1 MAVPQW
7 TQNSG
12 YRLATLQERVT
23 TSITLPI
30 APGSA
35 SGTGFDPGTT
45 SISLPAQSRIQNAT
59 NIGISKTWTQGGS
72 SVTYDYPFAIRI
84 PTIPALTNKRLP
96 VAILLH
102 GNGGNGPNEITAWEN
117 YLGDHILIAPTG
129 YNNAWNI
136 AHENTKAP
144 DVEMLQDLITQLT
157 NYSNVDNTKIRI
169 VGFSNGAA
177 LANRAFVQIDNEA
190 VDVICTIGTQFFDPM
205 FRNDT
210 FYIPSGETG
219 VTTAEYNTAK
229 TPLKGRK
236 FLNIHGTAD
245 TVIPYAGGSHAFGY
259 SFLEAQNS
267 VYQVAKSQGYTGG
280 IIPDAGGV
288 YYGVTGVYYYSY
300 LAGQVLHYKTNAA
313 HGVEDY
319 MKQIVGNQLTYTQA
333 SAPDIFLESGS
344 VTDINLNTDVITV
357 ISGSLPDGMR
367 LLDNKIVGTP
377 FEVAR
382 DTDYE
387 FVLRAKN
394 NDGTRDRTFKIQVQG
409 ADNPVWT
416 TNTGKLPLGPNNSF
430 YILDSSI
437 VDFQLSAIDADLP
450 TGQSLEYFISDGDGT
465 LPPGITLTTDG
476 KLVGIVDP
484 IMALDARSGNGY
496 YDQTQYDTFAFD
508 YGMRSANGFESYYY
522 DTQGYDYAIP
532 TQSPKK
538 LNRIYEFTVSV
549 SDGDTIEKR
558 KFQIFLVGDDFL
570 RADNTIMQIG
580 TGIFTADNTYLRTP
594 LWLTPA
600 DLGYKRANNY
610 VTIFLEV
617 FDPNTLTGVL
627 SYELQQNNDDGTTS
641 TIPPGMTIDP
651 TSGEIA
657 GRVPYMPAVTKEYKF
672 TVSAKRYTSISK
684 ASLIA
689 EKQKTFTIKI
699 LGEVEST
706 ITWNTAAALGSIN
719 ANFISTFAVSATTTV
734 STSSLLYDITAGTL
748 PPGLVLNYN
757 GEIVGKVRQFASG
770 TLLGLTTIDGN
781 DFSMDGGTTTT
792 DRKFKFTIRARDRF
806 GFSATT
812 REFNIIVS
820 DPDNITYSNLYVK
833 PLLKSTQRSAY
844 SNFIG
849 DPNVFTPA
857 SIYRPNDPEF
867 GLQKQVKMLV
877 YSGLETKEIREYI
890 AATRKNHK
898 RKRFK
903 MGAIKSAIARK
914 TGSTD
919 TIYEVIYVEVI
930 DPSDITSGVTSVAS
944 KQTILNDR
952 KITVDSVEYETGDD
966 ASKEGAGLAV
976 FEITN
981 SIGQTVL
988 VRAFGNDLNILSRN
1002 GGSITIDANGIIQVT
1017 TRSGAELTAGLVA
1030 TTSSD
1035 PFRFRPDGTPIKVS
1049 SDAVKIS
1056 DPSSQTRYISNI
1068 TNMRENLSK
1077 VGTTEQNFLPLW
1089 MSTAQ
1094 TNTVEELGYVSA
1106 IPLCYCKP
1114 GTSAQILLNIQNNGF
1129 DFRQLDFEID
1139 RYVIDNTTGNSLE
1152 QYIPFGNY
1160 SFNV

>member
-1 MAVPQW
+1 M
-7 TQNSG
+7 
-12 YRLATLQERVT
+12 
-23 TSITLPI
+23 
-30 APGSA
+30 
-35 SGTGFDPGTT
+35 
-45 SISLPAQSRIQNAT
+45 
-59 NIGISKTWTQGGS
+59 
-72 SVTYDYPFAIRI
+72 
-84 PTIPALTNKRLP
+84 
-96 VAILLH
+96 
-102 GNGGNGPNEITAWEN
+102 
-117 YLGDHILIAPTG
+117 
-129 YNNAWNI
+129 
-136 AHENTKAP
+136 
-144 DVEMLQDLITQLT
+144 
-157 NYSNVDNTKIRI
+157 
-169 VGFSNGAA
+169 
-177 LANRAFVQIDNEA
+177 
-190 VDVICTIGTQFFDPM
+190 
-205 FRNDT
+205 
-210 FYIPSGETG
+210 
-219 VTTAEYNTAK
+219 
-229 TPLKGRK
+229 
-236 FLNIHGTAD
+236 
-245 TVIPYAGGSHAFGY
+245 
-259 SFLEAQNS
+259 
-267 VYQVAKSQGYTGG
+267 
-280 IIPDAGGV
+280 
-288 YYGVTGVYYYSY
+288 
-300 LAGQVLHYKTNAA
+300 
-313 HGVEDY
+313 
-319 MKQIVGNQLTYTQA
+319 
-333 SAPDIFLESGS
+333 
-344 VTDINLNTDVITV
+344 
-357 ISGSLPDGMR
+357 
-367 LLDNKIVGTP
+367 
-377 FEVAR
+377 
-382 DTDYE
+382 
-387 FVLRAKN
+387 
-394 NDGTRDRTFKIQVQG
+394 
-409 ADNPVWT
+409 
-416 TNTGKLPLGPNNSF
+416 
-430 YILDSSI
+430 
-437 VDFQLSAIDADLP
+437 
-450 TGQSLEYFISDGDGT
+450 
-465 LPPGITLTTDG
+465 
-476 KLVGIVDP
+476 
-484 IMALDARSGNGY
+484 
-496 YDQTQYDTFAFD
+496 
-508 YGMRSANGFESYYY
+508 
-522 DTQGYDYAIP
+522 
-532 TQSPKK
+532 
-538 LNRIYEFTVSV
+538 
-549 SDGDTIEKR
+549 
-558 KFQIFLVGDDFL
+558 
-570 RADNTIMQIG
+570 
-580 TGIFTADNTYLRTP
+580 
-594 LWLTPA
+594 
-600 DLGYKRANNY
+600 
-610 VTIFLEV
+610 
-617 FDPNTLTGVL
+617 
-627 SYELQQNNDDGTTS
+627 
-641 TIPPGMTIDP
+641 
-651 TSGEIA
+651 
-657 GRVPYMPAVTKEYKF
+657 
-672 TVSAKRYTSISK
+672 
-684 ASLIA
+684 IA

-734 STSSLLYDITAGTL
+734 STSSLLYDITAGIL

-1002 GGSITIDANGIIQVT
+1002 GGSVTIDANGIIQVT

-1077 VGTTEQNFLPLW
+1077 VGTTEQNFLPLV
-1089 MSTAQ
+1089 
-1094 TNTVEELGYVSA
+1094 N
-1106 IPLCYCKP
+1106 
-1114 GTSAQILLNIQNNGF
+1114 
-1129 DFRQLDFEID
+1129 
-1139 RYVIDNTTGNSLE
+1139 
-1152 QYIPFGNY
+1152 
-1160 SFNV
+1160 